1 MAKEGA
7 VILGAGRR
15 QAPLLAMAE
24 QVQQLGGQSY
34 IATMDIAD
42 YDMSKQAIDALAAE
56 AGGIDILVHCAAIFE
71 EHFSRT

>member
-1 MAKEGA
+1 M
-7 VILGAGRR
+7 ILGGRAQAG
-15 QAPLLAMAE
+15 AALEMAE

-56 AGGIDILVHCAAIFE
+56 AGESISWYTARRF
-71 EHFSRT
+71 